1 MKFEISNHPWSVQH
15 KTQKQLSQNMIV
27 THWFLCIYILY
38 NVAHPVHSQTAFGAG
53 QMQCVFMQMIYR
65 ERPANMYTIIQKAG
79 IYLFL
84 HGKPAVKSKHGVF
97 CEVADR

>member
-1 MKFEISNHPWSVQH
+1 LVCAAEDP
-15 KTQKQLSQNMIV
+15 KTTKSEYDSYTLVSL
-27 THWFLCIYILY
+27 FLYTVH
-38 NVAHPVHSQTAFGAG
+38 VAHPVHSQTAFGAAG

-84 HGKPAVKSKHGVF
+84 HGKPAVKSKHGAF